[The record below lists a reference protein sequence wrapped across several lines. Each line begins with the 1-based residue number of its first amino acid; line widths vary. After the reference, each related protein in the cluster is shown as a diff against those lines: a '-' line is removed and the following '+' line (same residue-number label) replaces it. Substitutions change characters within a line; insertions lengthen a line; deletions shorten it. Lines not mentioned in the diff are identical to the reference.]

1 MRRLA
6 VEERKDWRWWVT
18 PKPLAGKPIHR
29 WYVFPHSF
37 TSELVHSLIDDWGL
51 TSKDHILDPFTGA
64 GTTLL
69 AAKEKSV
76 PATGYDLSP
85 LAVLAARVKIANYR
99 QSRLEDFWC
108 QLRRGIHP
116 ARWNGVAKDYPNLVR
131 EALPGKLLGAFDA
144 LDRSIAGLN
153 ASKAERDFFRLALL
167 ATIPK
172 YSRAIA
178 EGGWLRWV
186 DRRRTTSTLLAD
198 LTEKVNMML
207 EDLEAMAV
215 ARRACW
221 HAHVGDARSLP
232 DPASTYSAVIT
243 SPPYPNR
250 HDYTRVF
257 GVELMFGFLDWEE
270 TRQLR
275 YQSFHSHPEA
285 RPVRSNT
292 NGYVPPRR
300 LGQAATRIGRS
311 EKDPRVKEMIEG
323 YFLDLYL
330 ALGEVRRVSK
340 PGARIAFVVGN
351 AQYRGVP
358 IPVDELTAEIGERAG
373 LRCEKLLVARYRGN
387 SAQQMGRYG
396 RNPSRESVVIFSRPQ
411 LDQSA
416 LFPDPPPTVGYLTH
430 LQRTP
435 RARARA

>member
-1 MRRLA
+1 MGTFA

-37 TSELVHSLIDDWGL
+37 TSELVHALVDDWGL
-51 TSKDHILDPFTGA
+51 TSKDHILDPFAGA

-69 AAKEKSV
+69 AAKEKGI

-85 LAVLAARVKIANYR
+85 LAVLAARVKIANYKGTR
-99 QSRLEDFWC
+99 LDDLWSRL
-108 QLRRGIHP
+108 RRKIHP
-116 ARWNGVAKDYPNLVR
+116 ARWNGAAKDYPDLVR

-144 LDRSIAGLN
+144 LDRSIGGLD
-153 ASKAERDFFRLALL
+153 ATRTERDFFRLALL
-167 ATIPK
+167 ATIPE
-172 YSRAIA
+172 YSRALA

-186 DRRRTTSTLLAD
+186 DRRRRTSTLLAD
-198 LTEKVNMML
+198 LTEKINLML
-207 EDLEAMAV
+207 EDLEEAPAQRGASWHV
-215 ARRACW
+215 RA
-221 HAHVGDARSLP
+221 GDARALP
-232 DPASTYSAVIT
+232 DAASTYSAVIT

-257 GVELMFGFLDWEE
+257 GVELMFGFLDWEK

-285 RPVRSNT
+285 RPARPDA
-292 NGYVPPRR
+292 NGYARPYR
-300 LGQAATRIGRS
+300 LARAVARIGRK

-330 ALGEVRRVSK
+330 ALREVRRVCRRK
-340 PGARIAFVVGN
+340 ARIAFVVGN

-358 IPVDELTAEIGERAG
+358 IAVDELTAEVGEQAG
-373 LRCEKLLVARYRGN
+373 LKCEKLLIARYRGN
-387 SAQQMGRYG
+387 SAQQMGKFG
-396 RNPSRESVVIFSRPQ
+396 RNPSRETVVVFKKP
-411 LDQSA
+411 
-416 LFPDPPPTVGYLTH
+416 
-430 LQRTP
+430 
-435 RARARA
+435 